1 MFSALA
7 PFLRNS
13 LMMGLTRDALL
24 AMEPETAHQAT
35 LMALKL
41 GLAPKPIYADAPQLK
56 TRIAGLD
63 MSNPIGMAA
72 GFDKN
77 AEVTEALGEM
87 GFGFAEAGTLTPR
100 AQDGNPRPRLFRLTE
115 AGGVINRM
123 GFNNQGHAA
132 AHVRLAAERSKAVV
146 GVNIGANKTSAD
158 FVADYVAGVKRFA
171 GIANYLTV
179 NISSPNTPGLR
190 GLQEPEMLKRL
201 LGEVLR
207 ERAAQNVRVPLF
219 LKIAPDLDEHALD
232 EISKIV
238 LATDLDGMIVSNTT
252 LSRSA
257 VAGQPYADEA
267 GGLSG
272 KPLFNFAT
280 QKLAQVRLRV
290 RPDLPLI
297 GVGGVHSAETALAK
311 FEAGA
316 NAIQLYSALVYGG
329 LGLLDE
335 IKLGLTQSVKRVKAR
350 NISDFVGRHTA
361 DWAAGKL
368 SL

>member
-1 MFSALA
+1 MLSALA
-7 PFLRNS
+7 PLLRNAK
-13 LMMGLTRDALL
+13 LMGLTRDTLL
-24 AMEPETAHQAT
+24 AMEPETAHRAT
-35 LMALKL
+35 LNALKL
-41 GLAPKPIYADAPQLK
+41 GLAPKPTYADAPQLK
-56 TRIAGLD
+56 TTLAGLD

-77 AEVTEALGEM
+77 AEVTEALGEI
-87 GFGFAEAGTLTPR
+87 GFGFAEAGTITPH
-100 AQDGNPRPRLFRLTE
+100 AQQGNPRPRLFRLKP
-115 AGGVINRM
+115 AGAVINRM
-123 GFNNQGHAA
+123 GFNNDGHAA
-132 AHVRLAAERSKAVV
+132 VHVRLAAQRSKAVV
-146 GVNIGANKTSAD
+146 GVNIGANKSSTD
-158 FVADYVAGVKRFA
+158 FIADYVTGVKRFA

-190 GLQEPEMLKRL
+190 GLQEPEMLRRL
-201 LGEVLR
+201 LGEVLNT
-207 ERAAQNVRVPLF
+207 RAGQNMHLPVF

-232 EISKIV
+232 DITSIS

-252 LSRSA
+252 ISRDA
-257 VAGQPYADEA
+257 IKGLAHAQEA

-272 KPLFNFAT
+272 KPLFNFST

-290 RPDLPLI
+290 GADFPLI

-316 NAIQLYSALVYGG
+316 NAIQLYSALVFEG

-335 IKLGLTQSVKRVKAR
+335 IKQGLTKTVKRVNAR
-350 NISDFVGRHTA
+350 NISDFVGRHSK
-361 DWAAGKL
+361 DWASGKL